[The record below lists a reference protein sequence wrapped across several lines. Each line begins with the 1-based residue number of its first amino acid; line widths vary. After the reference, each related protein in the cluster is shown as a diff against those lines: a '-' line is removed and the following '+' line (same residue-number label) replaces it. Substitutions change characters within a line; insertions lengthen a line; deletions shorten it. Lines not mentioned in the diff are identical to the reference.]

1 MIQNPITLYSANL
14 IDSSAQTS
22 VSSNI
27 FTITFS
33 EAKQIDAFLIKN
45 TLLTSV
51 QVDYKTT
58 PEQESW
64 TQGPSLTQSQKQDK
78 FFILPAQITAKI
90 IRLTFN
96 STIDF
101 EDILIVKKLLTL
113 TNILSSYTLD
123 NTFKGSSYYLADGT
137 LICWQEFSKKK
148 LNLNLSNISQTLLEQ
163 IKTILKNNTFLT
175 YSLFADFDGYF
186 TSEFALKELPTY
198 HLNRQNALYTLN
210 LTLLER

>member
-1 MIQNPITLYSANL
+1 MISRPITLYSTNL
-14 IDSSAQTS
+14 IDSSTQTS
-22 VSSNI
+22 TSSNV

-45 TLLTSV
+45 TTLTSV
-51 QVDYKTT
+51 QVDYKPTA
-58 PEQESW
+58 EQESW
-64 TQGPSLTQSQKQDK
+64 TSGPSLTQSQKQDK

-96 STIDF
+96 DSVDF

-123 NTFKGSSYYLADGT
+123 NTFKGSSYYLADGS
-137 LICWQEFSKKK
+137 LISWQEYTKKK

-163 IKTILKNNTFLT
+163 IKSILKNNSFLT

-186 TSEFALKELPTY
+186 TAEFALKEPPSY
-198 HLNRQNALYTLN
+198 YLNRQNALYNLN

>member
-1 MIQNPITLYSANL
+1 MIFNPITLYSANL
-14 IDSSAQTS
+14 IDSTTQTS
-22 VSSNI
+22 VSSNT

-58 PEQESW
+58 ADQESW
-64 TQGPSLTQSQKQDK
+64 TSGPSLTQSQKQDK
-78 FFILPAQITAKI
+78 FFVLPAQITAKI

-96 STIDF
+96 TSVDF

-137 LICWQEFSKKK
+137 LISWQEYTKKK

-186 TSEFALKELPTY
+186 TAEFALKEPPSY
-198 HLNRQNALYTLN
+198 HLNRQNAFYNLN

>member
-1 MIQNPITLYSANL
+1 MIFQPITLYSANL
-14 IDSSAQTS
+14 IDSNTQTNI
-22 VSSNI
+22 SSNI

-33 EAKQIDAFLIKN
+33 ETKQLDAFLIKN
-45 TLLTSV
+45 TALTSV

-58 PEQESW
+58 DEQESW
-64 TQGPSLTQSQKQDK
+64 TEGATLTQNQKQDK
-78 FFILPAQITAKI
+78 FFILPTQITAKI

-96 STIDF
+96 TDIDF

-123 NTFKGSSYYLADGT
+123 NTFKGSYYYLTDGS
-137 LICWQEFSKKK
+137 LVCWQEFVKKK
-148 LNLNLSNISQTLLEQ
+148 LNLNLSNISQTMLEQ

-175 YSLFADFDGYF
+175 YALFDDFDGYF
-186 TSEFALKELPTY
+186 VSEFALKEPPSF
-198 HLNRQNALYTLN
+198 HLNRQNALYSLN

>member
-1 MIQNPITLYSANL
+1 MISSPITLYSANL
-14 IDSSAQTS
+14 IDSTTQTS
-22 VSSNI
+22 TSSNTL
-27 FTITFS
+27 TITFS

-45 TLLTSV
+45 TALTSV
-51 QVDYKTT
+51 QVDYKASSA
-58 PEQESW
+58 QESW
-64 TQGPSLTQSQKQDK
+64 TEGPSLTQSQKQDK
-78 FFILPAQITAKI
+78 FFILPAQITAQI

-96 STIDF
+96 TSVDF
-101 EDILIVKKLLTL
+101 EDISILKKLLTL

-123 NTFKGSSYYLADGT
+123 NTFKGSSYYLADGS
-137 LICWQEFSKKK
+137 LVCWQEFVKKK

-175 YSLFADFDGYF
+175 YALFGDFDGYF
-186 TSEFALKELPTY
+186 VGEFALKEPFSC

>member
-1 MIQNPITLYSANL
+1 MIFHPITLYSANL
-14 IDSSAQTS
+14 IDSTTQTS

-27 FTITFS
+27 FTITFT

-45 TLLTSV
+45 TTLTSV
-51 QVDYKTT
+51 QVDYKPTA
-58 PEQESW
+58 EQESW
-64 TQGPSLTQSQKQDK
+64 TEGPTLTQSQKQDK

-96 STIDF
+96 DSVDF

-123 NTFKGSSYYLADGT
+123 NTFKGSSYYLADGS
-137 LICWQEFSKKK
+137 LISWQEFSKKK

-186 TSEFALKELPTY
+186 TAEFALKEPPSY
-198 HLNRQNALYTLN
+198 HLNRQNALYNLN